1 MTQYP
6 PPMGVQQSPQGQM
19 MQPHRGGLILALG
32 ILGLLACFI
41 CGIFAWMMGN
51 QDEKMMNAGMMDPS
65 GRGMTQAGKIIGMI
79 SVILACL
86 GVVMAIIWIIFAVL
100 LAGAAAASGN

>member
-1 MTQYP
+1 MSQYP
-6 PPMGVQQSPQGQM
+6 PPMAVQQPPQGQM

-32 ILGLLACFI
+32 ILGLLVCFI

-51 QDEKMMNAGMMDPS
+51 QDEKMMNAGVMDPT
-65 GRGMTQAGKIIGMI
+65 GRGMTQAGKILGLI

-86 GVVMAIIWIIFAVL
+86 GLVIAIVMLIFSVIA
-100 LAGAAAASGN
+100 AAAASAN